1 MGLSQYYADR
11 QAFDDLV
18 QGRER
23 NQLARQAGGML
34 ARGDLMGARN
44 ALYTGGQLEAGR
56 GVQQGIDANAKRE
69 AEALDRWTT
78 GLSRVLEMP
87 QYANNPEAAWQASAP
102 FAQRLGLDPMELEQQ
117 KTAYLSNPK
126 AWTTFVNGQAKKD
139 LQFFQTDQ
147 GIYVGDKG
155 TGDVRQAAKLPGKP
169 QMYGDF
175 LYVPEDNGNPIP
187 GGTPGFNSSQ
197 PAPQAGSDGVFNS
210 LIQQESGGRAGVLG
224 PQTRYGRAEGMT
236 QMLPGT
242 AQEMASK
249 LGIPWRPDLMR
260 GTSPEAAEYQR
271 QLGRAYYE
279 EGLQKYGGD
288 QSKALMYYHGGPN
301 ERLWG
306 PKTRAYAQQV
316 LARAGGS
323 DAPMQGGAGADDLT
337 GAPQVP
343 GMRAVGRV
351 KGGAEGERWTSDGK
365 GFLVNKN
372 GDVKSDPRYAG
383 TTPDAG
389 KVTEGERTAGFLS
402 SRLADSLKNLTEIGG
417 RNPTARKPGLV
428 EVIAENIPKT
438 GGKAANMVRDAD
450 RQQVIAN
457 QLDVLDAAL
466 TLGTGAAYTREQLEN
481 YRDVYFPKLT
491 DKPETVRAKGQ
502 KLISL
507 LEAAKIKAG
516 RSAPPALDTAI
527 AAARKQY
534 AATEA
539 RATAPAKPAQQ
550 AGGLPQAARSQLKPG
565 QVTTFA
571 NGQRWTLRNGQPVRV
586 N

>member
-1 MGLSQYYADR
+1 MPS
-11 QAFDDLV
+11 QAFQNSYNFQV
-18 QGRER
+18 QNGQRLR
-23 NQLARQAGGML
+23 DNMLARQAGGMM
-34 ARGDLMGARN
+34 ADGDAEGARN
-44 ALYTGGQLEAGR
+44 AFYRGGQVDDGLKLDTRLNEDRKRDAEFAGNFATGIAKR
-56 GVQQGIDANAKRE
+56 VQSGMDPETAWRE
-69 AEALDRWTT
+69 AEQWATMQGKADKLP
-78 GLSRVLEMP
+78 GLRRNYEEMGP
-87 QYANNPEAAWQASAP
+87 QAFTAWLGSAA
-102 FAQRLGLDPMELEQQ
+102 
-117 KTAYLSNPK
+117 
-126 AWTTFVNGQAKKD
+126 AKEYQ
-139 LQFFQTDQ
+139 LFQNDS
-147 GIYVGDKG
+147 GIYAVNKADPNEVVTSK
-155 TGDVRQAAKLPGKP
+155 RFPGKP

-242 AQEMASK
+242 AQEMANK